1 MYDTLFTYEGAD
13 LAHPRPLLVQSWSA
27 ATDAKTFTFQLKRNV
42 HFADG
47 TPLTAADVVF
57 SLDRLVNLKG
67 SPSFL
72 LSDVTISAKGKY
84 RVVMHV
90 PTPDSQLPAI
100 LASPSTGIVNSKLLR
115 KHGGTDEVG
124 AGASD
129 TAENFLNS
137 SASAGAG
144 SGPYTLKSYSTTSQV
159 TLVPNSRYW
168 GTNKA
173 AFKAVV
179 VRNMIA
185 TTQLLNVQRGT
196 HEIAI
201 DLSADQAQTLRGS
214 KKVAVSLRP
223 SIWTFYLFANDNSQ
237 ISPVTSNKQFQQAV
251 RFALDYKGILTVA
264 GPGAIQAPGIIPSMI
279 LGALAQKNA
288 IRQDLPKA
296 KSALAASGVGEEPV
310 TLEYPTDLTIN
321 GVRFASLA
329 QKVQANL
336 QSAGFNISL
345 SGSPTA
351 TYVPKFRAGQVAFGF
366 SVWAPDYPDPA
377 NYLAFMPG
385 ELVGLHAGWPAGS
398 DPAIE
403 RLAAEARVATAPASR
418 ASLYRQL
425 QLALNK
431 RGPFFPLLQPTQVFA
446 ATADLTNAV
455 YSGEYGVDVTAI
467 SPR

>member
-27 ATDAKTFTFQLKRNV
+27 STDEKTFTFRLKRNV

-72 LSDVTISAKGKY
+72 LSGVTISAKGKY
-84 RVVMHV
+84 GVVMHAA
-90 PTPDSQLPAI
+90 TPDSQLPAI

-115 KHGGTDEVG
+115 KHGGSDEVG
-124 AGASD
+124 ADTSD
-129 TAENFLNS
+129 TAESFLNS
-137 SASAGAG
+137 SASVGAG
-144 SGPYTLKSYSTTSQV
+144 SGPYTLSSYSTTSQV

-168 GTNKA
+168 GTKRA

-185 TTQLLNVQRGT
+185 TTQLTNVQRGT

-214 KKVAVSLRP
+214 KKVVVSLRP
-223 SIWTFYLFANDNSQ
+223 STWIFYLFANDNPQ
-237 ISPVTSNKQFQQAV
+237 ISSVTSNKQFQRAV

-279 LGALAQKNA
+279 LGALSQKNA
-288 IRQDLPKA
+288 ITQDLLKA
-296 KSALAASGVGEEPV
+296 KSALAASGVGDQHV

-321 GVRFASLA
+321 GVSFTSLA

-336 QSAGFNISL
+336 QAAGFNISL

-351 TYVPKFRAGQVAFGF
+351 TYVPKFRAGKVAFGF
-366 SVWAPDYPDPA
+366 SVWAPDYPDPSD
-377 NYLAFMPG
+377 YLAFVPG
-385 ELVGLHAGWPAGS
+385 GLVGLHAGWPAGG

-403 RLAAEARVATAPASR
+403 RLAAEARVATTPATR

-425 QLALNK
+425 QMALNE

-455 YSGEYGVDVTAI
+455 YNGEYGVDVTAI